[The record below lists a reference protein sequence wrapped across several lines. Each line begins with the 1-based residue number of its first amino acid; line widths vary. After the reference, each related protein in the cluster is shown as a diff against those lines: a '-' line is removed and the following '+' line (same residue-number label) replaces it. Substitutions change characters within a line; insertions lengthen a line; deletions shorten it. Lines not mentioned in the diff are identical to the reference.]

1 MHGGRTINKI
11 IIPDETF
18 KHIFYDCP
26 SVKSLHE
33 KIVQKY
39 FSRISTLDE
48 AEKIKFWFFGMH
60 DDRINLFVTFAI
72 LSFQYQIWRMKLKKE
87 ISHFSTL
94 EQDWLHMLDITY
106 RLSSKIREAVLL
118 INFDIRRRWHG

>member
-1 MHGGRTINKI
+1 
-11 IIPDETF
+11 
-18 KHIFYDCP
+18 
-26 SVKSLHE
+26 
-33 KIVQKY
+33 VQKY
-39 FSRISTLDE
+39 FSRINTLGE

-72 LSFQYQIWRMKLKKE
+72 LTFQYQIWRMKLKKE
-87 ISHFSTL
+87 ITHFSTL
-94 EQDWLHMLDITY
+94 EQDWLHMLDVSY